1 MFELTAYCPN
11 CFQSNDDL
19 TNPFQD
25 DDDDDELLLTQK
37 LNYNAL
43 PQDQHRDRQ

>member
-25 DDDDDELLLTQK
+25 DDDDDDDDDEC
-37 LNYNAL
+37 
-43 PQDQHRDRQ
+43 